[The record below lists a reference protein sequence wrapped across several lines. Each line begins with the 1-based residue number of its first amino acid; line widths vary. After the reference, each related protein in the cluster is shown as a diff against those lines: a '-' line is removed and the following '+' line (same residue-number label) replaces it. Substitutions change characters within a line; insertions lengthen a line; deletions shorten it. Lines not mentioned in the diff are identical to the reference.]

1 MIDQP
6 LSDSEIKDFWEN
18 GYLCLEDVISQ
29 DQLAAVRSDFD
40 DWLEESKN
48 HSEPFGI
55 TIDAR
60 PRFDVQ
66 PGHSLEKPSLRRASS
81 PIEVSVACLCF

>member
-18 GYLCLEDVISQ
+18 GYLCLEDAISQ
-29 DQLAAVRSDFD
+29 DQLAAVRRDFD

-55 TIDAR
+55 TIDGR
-60 PRFDVQ
+60 PRFDLQ
-66 PGHSLEKPSLRRASS
+66 PGHSPEILPYGGFLHQ
-81 PIEVSVACLCF
+81 